1 MEKKIQLNINENKER
16 NGIEEVR
23 RINKNKKG
31 KQGMTDLKIKI
42 SG

>member
-16 NGIEEVR
+16 NGKEEVR

-31 KQGMTDLKIKI
+31 KQGMTDLKVKI